1 MKNPLR
7 GLRFSLLDFHSVRAN
22 LGMKVA
28 MLGIALIPLI
38 YGALY
43 LMAFYDPYGR
53 LDTLPVAVV
62 NEDVPVTTENGVE
75 VHAGDDL
82 VKALEDSGS
91 LEYHFVDTAEEAQ
104 AGLEAGT
111 YYNTILIPEDFSE
124 KVASA
129 QGDNPEQ
136 ARLVLVCNDANN
148 YLSSILGASVMRQ
161 VTAEANYA
169 IGENYFVEI
178 FDTIDETGD
187 SLGEAAD
194 GSRELA
200 DGLADAHDGS
210 AQITDGLATARNGA
224 CDLTSGLGD
233 ARDGSA
239 QITSGLSTARDG
251 SSTLEN
257 GLDDAKSGADQ
268 LVDGTRQL
276 FDGANAAREGSSS
289 LMGGLGELEAGS
301 GQLTSGLSAA
311 RDGANALDS
320 GLGELEA
327 GSSQLNDGLSQVSQG
342 ASSLTARLGQLDAGA
357 SSLAAGASQVSD
369 GASQLVGIL
378 DSIPI
383 DENGNYVSD
392 AGTMSQLQKLA
403 GGAFQAASGVAS
415 GASQA
420 ADSAGQLA
428 AGAAQVSGGVGAVA
442 SGLSQL
448 HDAASQLAD
457 GASRVAVGAQGVAA
471 GVSSAK
477 DGAASLSA
485 GMGQVQFGAQ
495 ALGAGISS
503 ARDGAGS
510 LASGVSDAYD
520 GSSAITSNLGTARA
534 GAQQLDAGIGQLAD
548 GLSAGVAGSQQL
560 AGGLGQ
566 LSDGAGSLRAGLD
579 RLYLGSDTLTG
590 GLRTALDGSNQ
601 LLGGLGELH
610 DGSAELTDGLADAHD
625 GSEELANG
633 LAGGVEKIDDA
644 TTGSGARS
652 AMMSEP
658 VELVQEHITTVDNYG
673 SGFAPYFIALG
684 LWVGAL
690 VMTFLL
696 KPFNNRLVT
705 AGASPITVGLSGIVP
720 WLIVGAV
727 QALLLALTIQF
738 PCGIAVAHP
747 VAYYCL
753 TILSSFVFCAIIQM
767 ITAAF
772 GFPGK
777 FLAVVLLMLQLT
789 TAAGTF
795 PIETEFTI
803 FQNMSPWLPMTY
815 IVHALRQAMAGADLS
830 LVGGDVA
837 RLVAFFAVAFAVT
850 CLVAWRKRLVTMS
863 DLHPLVDL

>member
-1 MKNPLR
+1 MTYGKVLFANVR
-7 GLRFSLLDFHSVRAN
+7 FYKGL
-22 LGMKVA
+22 G
-28 MLGIALIPLI
+28 
-38 YGALY
+38 
-43 LMAFYDPYGR
+43 
-53 LDTLPVAVV
+53 
-62 NEDVPVTTENGVE
+62 
-75 VHAGDDL
+75 
-82 VKALEDSGS
+82 
-91 LEYHFVDTAEEAQ
+91 
-104 AGLEAGT
+104 
-111 YYNTILIPEDFSE
+111 
-124 KVASA
+124 
-129 QGDNPEQ
+129 
-136 ARLVLVCNDANN
+136 
-148 YLSSILGASVMRQ
+148 
-161 VTAEANYA
+161 
-169 IGENYFVEI
+169 
-178 FDTIDETGD
+178 
-187 SLGEAAD
+187 
-194 GSRELA
+194 
-200 DGLADAHDGS
+200 GLAPNWHPFG
-210 AQITDGLATARNGA
+210 IL
-224 CDLTSGLGD
+224 SGIL
-233 ARDGSA
+233 
-239 QITSGLSTARDG
+239 
-251 SSTLEN
+251 
-257 GLDDAKSGADQ
+257 
-268 LVDGTRQL
+268 
-276 FDGANAAREGSSS
+276 
-289 LMGGLGELEAGS
+289 
-301 GQLTSGLSAA
+301 
-311 RDGANALDS
+311 
-320 GLGELEA
+320 
-327 GSSQLNDGLSQVSQG
+327 
-342 ASSLTARLGQLDAGA
+342 ASSPTDA
-357 SSLAAGASQVSD
+357 
-369 GASQLVGIL
+369 
-378 DSIPI
+378 
-383 DENGNYVSD
+383 NGNYLID
-392 AGTMSQLQKLA
+392 PATMDQLQQLA
-403 GGAFQAASGVAS
+403 G

-420 ADSAGQLA
+420 ASEVADGSSRAAKSAGQLA
-428 AGAAQVSGGVGAVA
+428 AGAAQVSGGVDAVA

-485 GMGQVQFGAQ
+485 GMGQVQSGAQ

>member
-1 MKNPLR
+1 MQTSICSRCGKNPAVVFITTIEAGQTKTEGLCLKCARELHIKPIDDIMNRMGVSDEDLDNLIDKCLR
-7 GLRFSLLDFHSVRAN
+7 VCYAN
-22 LGMKVA
+22 LPAGMQ
-28 MLGIALIPLI
+28 
-38 YGALY
+38 
-43 LMAFYDPYGR
+43 
-53 LDTLPVAVV
+53 PV
-62 NEDVPVTTENGVE
+62 
-75 VHAGDDL
+75 
-82 VKALEDSGS
+82 
-91 LEYHFVDTAEEAQ
+91 
-104 AGLEAGT
+104 
-111 YYNTILIPEDFSE
+111 
-124 KVASA
+124 
-129 QGDNPEQ
+129 
-136 ARLVLVCNDANN
+136 
-148 YLSSILGASVMRQ
+148 
-161 VTAEANYA
+161 
-169 IGENYFVEI
+169 
-178 FDTIDETGD
+178 IDETG
-187 SLGEAAD
+187 
-194 GSRELA
+194 
-200 DGLADAHDGS
+200 
-210 AQITDGLATARNGA
+210 
-224 CDLTSGLGD
+224 
-233 ARDGSA
+233 
-239 QITSGLSTARDG
+239 
-251 SSTLEN
+251 
-257 GLDDAKSGADQ
+257 
-268 LVDGTRQL
+268 
-276 FDGANAAREGSSS
+276 
-289 LMGGLGELEAGS
+289 
-301 GQLTSGLSAA
+301 
-311 RDGANALDS
+311 
-320 GLGELEA
+320 
-327 GSSQLNDGLSQVSQG
+327 
-342 ASSLTARLGQLDAGA
+342 
-357 SSLAAGASQVSD
+357 
-369 GASQLVGIL
+369 
-378 DSIPI
+378 
-383 DENGNYVSD
+383 NYVID
-392 AGTMSQLQKLA
+392 ADTMSQLQQLA
-403 GGAFQAASGVAS
+403 G

-420 ADSAGQLA
+420 ASEVADGSSRAAKSAGQLA
-428 AGAAQVSGGVGAVA
+428 AGAAQVSGGVDAVA

-471 GVSSAK
+471 GV
-477 DGAASLSA
+477 
-485 GMGQVQFGAQ
+485 
-495 ALGAGISS
+495 SS